1 MSQILKSSHTQ
12 MARSATPLTFSASS
26 LISRATVCIASIAHG
41 VSQFLNSCRN
51 ALQPKPR
58 QIFKESNTLNRIRR
72 KRDELGGLLE
82 RGVGVS
88 ETLEGVGVDGAE
100 QRDEEVSEVR
110 EAVAGEAREVGE
122 GGEGVGEKGG
132 TGRGDCE
139 EGGERSAVRRGD
151 SVDHA
156 GEVVADAAVR
166 LAHAQVRC
174 HLRRRRW
181 GFGFQ
186 NSAAAAGRSRVS
198 GSIQTWRRSSHN
210 CPKRGA
216 DQQPSP
222 SIEKSTVM
230 IEFCLATRNQNK
242 FSLKEISNIL
252 PLITYTNCN

>member
-1 MSQILKSSHTQ
+1 MD
-12 MARSATPLTFSASS
+12 RSATPLTFSASS

-58 QIFKESNTLNRIRR
+58 QILEESDKLNRIGR

-82 RGVGVS
+82 RGVGVG

-100 QRDEEVSEVR
+100 QRDKEVGEVR
-110 EAVAGEAREVGE
+110 EAVAGEAWEVGE

-132 TGRGDCE
+132 TRRGGDGD

-156 GEVVADAAVR
+156 GEVLADAAER

-174 HLRRRRW
+174 HLRRRSW

-186 NSAAAAGRSRVS
+186 NSGLF
-198 GSIQTWRRSSHN
+198 G
-210 CPKRGA
+210 
-216 DQQPSP
+216 
-222 SIEKSTVM
+222 
-230 IEFCLATRNQNK
+230 
-242 FSLKEISNIL
+242 
-252 PLITYTNCN
+252 